1 MASANDLTETERST
15 AKSLRHVGRKLL
27 KCSSVHKLL
36 QLLDKLELLLSS
48 LDQEPT
54 KPIQESLV
62 PAMKALISDELLR
75 HTDGD
80 VKISVTSCINE
91 ITRITAPDVP
101 YDDEQMKEIFKLT
114 VASFEKLSHISGR
127 GYEKALTI
135 LDNANKVRLCLVML
149 DLECNDL
156 VIEMFQHF
164 LRYIRSDHPCNAIHS
179 MESIMTL
186 ILQEIEQI
194 SPALLRPLLD
204 SVGNENQIISPM
216 SWSLGEK
223 VISNCAVN
231 LKPYLMKAVESSGR
245 ALNEYAQIL
254 TDICQ
259 NQSESPQCDDSN
271 GSKKTVVQEA
281 ENKLDVPKDAEEQSC
296 DVQEAQNKLDV
307 SKEAEE
313 QPCDVQEAENKLDAP
328 KDAKEQPCDVQEA
341 ENKLNVPKDAEEQPV
356 DETKGHELDIT
367 GERDVQILDDTKSN
381 IRSGTSA
388 MDGESINISG
398 SKRRPH
404 SAITKNS
411 KRGSA
416 KANLETDNL
425 ESVQEPKSEMQLNT
439 VPRKRG
445 RKPNSL
451 LNAEEGY
458 DHSWIY
464 QERKPGKSA
473 LSRKACNCS
482 SPYPSSEK
490 PTSRKDKLHRKPK
503 TVSET
508 LVSMLKSENI
518 AKPAQ
523 SRRTQNIGSDFPA
536 NDTSEPKHKTDENTD
551 AAPVNN
557 NIPDGRHIKC
567 GQPRKINNT
576 GNQDVHSNSLSI
588 LKEDN
593 LNSLLE
599 KTSLDSPAVRL
610 EKESEVRK
618 DSEIKPIRKIK
629 FSVRVDGKLV
639 APESVAKRE
648 PSASCGYEGKHKS
661 FVNIELENIEESR
674 SSAQTDVKKRR
685 RLNATPNK
693 GVNKSSAVKELIV
706 ESASKTLGGVKE
718 TPQASLRRRHITAN
732 VEASESCDDGSSL
745 VCRRIKV
752 WWPKDK
758 MFYEGVIDSY
768 DPIKGKHKILYADG
782 DVEVLN
788 LKRQRWEPVTV
799 DVLLHEEGLAHQ
811 RHAQASD
818 IAENGKEKSALE
830 SAKGANINSQSR
842 GRASASAGIFK
853 SVKSADTSAVDLAD
867 DSPIIFSRKD
877 SRTPKTKRRRV

>member
-179 MESIMTL
+179 MEPIMTL

-271 GSKKTVVQEA
+271 GSKKTV
-281 ENKLDVPKDAEEQSC
+281 
-296 DVQEAQNKLDV
+296 
-307 SKEAEE
+307 
-313 QPCDVQEAENKLDAP
+313 
-328 KDAKEQPCDVQEA
+328 VQEA

>member
-179 MESIMTL
+179 MEPIMTL

-271 GSKKTVVQEA
+271 GSKKTV
-281 ENKLDVPKDAEEQSC
+281 
-296 DVQEAQNKLDV
+296 
-307 SKEAEE
+307 
-313 QPCDVQEAENKLDAP
+313 
-328 KDAKEQPCDVQEA
+328 
-341 ENKLNVPKDAEEQPV
+341 
-356 DETKGHELDIT
+356 
-367 GERDVQILDDTKSN
+367 
-381 IRSGTSA
+381 
-388 MDGESINISG
+388 
-398 SKRRPH
+398 
-404 SAITKNS
+404 
-411 KRGSA
+411 
-416 KANLETDNL
+416 
-425 ESVQEPKSEMQLNT
+425 
-439 VPRKRG
+439 
-445 RKPNSL
+445 
-451 LNAEEGY
+451 
-458 DHSWIY
+458 
-464 QERKPGKSA
+464 
-473 LSRKACNCS
+473 
-482 SPYPSSEK
+482 
-490 PTSRKDKLHRKPK
+490 
-503 TVSET
+503 
-508 LVSMLKSENI
+508 
-518 AKPAQ
+518 
-523 SRRTQNIGSDFPA
+523 
-536 NDTSEPKHKTDENTD
+536 
-551 AAPVNN
+551 
-557 NIPDGRHIKC
+557 
-567 GQPRKINNT
+567 
-576 GNQDVHSNSLSI
+576 
-588 LKEDN
+588 EDN

-830 SAKGANINSQSR
+830 SAKGANINSQSSR

>member
-1 MASANDLTETERST
+1 MASASDLTETERST
-15 AKSLRHVGRKLL
+15 AKRLRHVGRKLL

-36 QLLDKLELLLSS
+36 QLLDKLELLLST
-48 LDQEPT
+48 LEQEPT

-62 PAMKALISDELLR
+62 PSMKALISDELLR
-75 HTDGD
+75 HTDED

-135 LDNANKVRLCLVML
+135 LNNVNKVRLCLVML

-164 LRYIRSDHPCNAIHS
+164 LRFIRSDHPHNAIHS
-179 MESIMTL
+179 VESIMTL

-204 SVGNENQIISPM
+204 SVGIENQTISPM
-216 SWSLGEK
+216 SWSLGQK

-271 GSKKTVVQEA
+271 GAKKTVVQEA
-281 ENKLDVPKDAEEQSC
+281 ENKLDVPKDAEEQVC
-296 DVQEAQNKLDV
+296 DVQEAQNKFDV

-313 QPCDVQEAENKLDAP
+313 QPCDVQEAQNKLDAP
-328 KDAKEQPCDVQEA
+328 KDAEEQPSDVQEA
-341 ENKLNVPKDAEEQPV
+341 ENKLNVPKDAEEQLC

-367 GERDVQILDDTKSN
+367 GDRDVKILDDTKSN
-381 IRSGTSA
+381 RRSGTST
-388 MDGESINISG
+388 MDGEAIKISG
-398 SKRRPH
+398 SNRRPH
-404 SAITKNS
+404 SEITKNS
-411 KRGSA
+411 KRGNA

-425 ESVQEPKSEMQLNT
+425 ESVQEPKSETQLNT

-451 LNAEEGY
+451 MNAEEGY
-458 DHSWIY
+458 DHSWISR
-464 QERKPGKSA
+464 ETKPGKSA
-473 LSRKACNCS
+473 QSRKARNCS

-490 PTSRKDKLHRKPK
+490 PTSRKDKLHRMPK

-508 LVSMLKSENI
+508 PVSMQKSENI
-518 AKPAQ
+518 AEAVQ
-523 SRRTQNIGSDFPA
+523 SRRTQNIGTDFPA
-536 NDTSEPKHKTDENTD
+536 NDTSEGHEALASKPKADENMD
-551 AAPVNN
+551 AASVNN
-557 NIPDGRHIKC
+557 NILDGRHVKR

-576 GNQDVHSNSLSI
+576 GNQDVHSNSVSM

-599 KTSLDSPAVRL
+599 NTSLDSPTVRL
-610 EKESEVRK
+610 EKESEVK
-618 DSEIKPIRKIK
+618 TIRKIK

-648 PSASCGYEGKHKS
+648 PSASCGDEGKHKS
-661 FVNIELENIEESR
+661 SVNVELENIEESR
-674 SSAQTDVKKRR
+674 SSVQTDVRKRR

-693 GVNKSSAVKELIV
+693 GLNKSSAVKELIV
-706 ESASKTLGGVKE
+706 ESASKMLGGVKE
-718 TPQASLRRRHITAN
+718 TPQARLRRRHITAN
-732 VEASESCDDGSSL
+732 VEASDDGNSL
-745 VCRRIKV
+745 VGRRIKV

-799 DVLLHEEGLAHQ
+799 DVVLDEEGLAHQ
-811 RHAQASD
+811 RLAQASD
-818 IAENGKEKSALE
+818 IAEKGKEKSTLE
-830 SAKGANINSQSR
+830 SAKGANINSQSSKR
-842 GRASASAGIFK
+842 RASASAGISK

-877 SRTPKTKRRRV
+877 SRTPKTKRRV